1 MSIDGQAALNK
12 MAKKKKK
19 KKKKRK
25 DGEMA
30 LEEDQFD
37 L

>member
-25 DGEMA
+25 EGEMA